1 MRQSSGFQ
9 RMINYP
15 RLSIQT
21 HGCKLNQADSLQI
34 SMEFEEAGF
43 TVVGP
48 KDESDVH
55 ILNTCTVTHI
65 ADRKARQAIRAVKR
79 IKMAAKIIVTGCY
92 AERDSTVL
100 ERMPEVDLVVGNSDK
115 ESLIP
120 RVKELFQLGTEMDK
134 AFPDFHMLGLNEKNR
149 AMVKIQEG
157 CNQVCSYCI
166 VPKVRGRERSVP
178 VSQIISR
185 INKLT
190 SLSCKEVIL
199 TGTQLGS
206 YGFDLKNVDLASLI
220 REVLSSTDVPRV
232 RVSSI
237 QPQEINSKLL
247 DLWSNPRLCPHFHV
261 PLQSG
266 SSRILA
272 AMRRRYDASKYIEA
286 LELIRHNVADVSIT
300 TDVIVGF
307 PGETDNDFNL
317 TKEICKVA
325 HFSDMHI
332 FKFSNRPGTSAY
344 YLEDTVAYQDKSSR
358 SGQLMDIS
366 RNSFAA
372 FRNKFAGRHRNVL
385 WENQERRGNA
395 SFTYF
400 GLTDNYIR
408 VITESNTD
416 LKNMITSAHLTR
428 INSDLYGPMIG
439 VVSS

>member
-1 MRQSSGFQ
+1 
-9 RMINYP
+9 MINYP
-15 RLSIQT
+15 SVSIQT

-48 KDESDVH
+48 KDESDIH

-65 ADRKARQAIRAVKR
+65 ADRKGRQAIRAAKR
-79 IKMAAKIIVTGCY
+79 MNKRAKIIVTGCY

-100 ERMPEVDLVVGNSDK
+100 KRMPEVDLVVGNSGK
-115 ESLIP
+115 ESLIE
-120 RVKELFQLGTEMDK
+120 RVKDLFHLDTEIDNT
-134 AFPDFHMLGLNEKNR
+134 FPDFHMGSLNEKNR

-178 VSQIISR
+178 VSKIISR

-190 SLSCKEVIL
+190 STSCKEVIL

-220 REVLSSTDVPRV
+220 GEVLSSTDVPRV

-237 QPQEINSKLL
+237 QPQEIDGRLL

-266 SSRILA
+266 SPRILA
-272 AMRRRYDASKYIEA
+272 AMRRRYDANKYMEA
-286 LELIRHNVADVSIT
+286 LRLIRDNVADASIT

-317 TKEICKVA
+317 TKGICETA
-325 HFSDMHI
+325 YFSDMHI

-344 YLEDTVAYQDKSSR
+344 YLEDTVPYQDKSSR
-358 SGQLMDIS
+358 SRQLTEIS
-366 RNSFAA
+366 RNSFVK
-372 FRNKFAGRHRNVL
+372 FRNKFAGRNRNVL
-385 WENQERRGNA
+385 WESRERKKNA
-395 SFTYF
+395 SFTYL

-408 VITESNTD
+408 VIADSDTD
-416 LKNMITSAHLTR
+416 LKNMITSAYLTK
-428 INSDLYGPMIG
+428 IGSDPYGPMIG
-439 VVSS
+439 VVTS